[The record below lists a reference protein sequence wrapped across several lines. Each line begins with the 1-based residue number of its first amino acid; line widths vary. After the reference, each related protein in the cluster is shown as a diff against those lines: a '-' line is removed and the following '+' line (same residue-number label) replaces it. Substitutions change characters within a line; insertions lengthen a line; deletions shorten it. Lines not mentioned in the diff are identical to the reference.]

1 MTLIPFILIS
11 CILNILSWYFYR
23 QYLKRLEKQLIL
35 FNFMT
40 YIDSEKERLKILAT
54 LIDKLLFRYKFDL

>member
-35 FNFMT
+35 FNYMT